1 MENGATIILESSWA
15 LNTLQTGEAR
25 TTLCGTK
32 AEADMMDGLRI
43 NGVEF
48 GRLYTTTP
56 SLDAKGVDFYDGS
69 EESAADMEARLWIE
83 CILNDTEPVVK
94 PEQAL
99 IVTEILGL
107 SRGRGC

>member
-1 MENGATIILESSWA
+1 
-15 LNTLQTGEAR
+15 
-25 TTLCGTK
+25 
-32 AEADMMDGLRI
+32 MMDGLRI

-69 EESAADMEARLWIE
+69 EESAADMEA
-83 CILNDTEPVVK
+83 PVVK